1 MRMNLCNETDICV
14 IVPTY
19 NNEKTIVDVLE
30 RIMLFSIH
38 VLVVDDGSTDRT
50 PLLLEQAQLSVIRIR
65 YEKNRGKGYA
75 LKTGFLKAL
84 EMGFTYAVTIDADG
98 QHFPEDIPLLVRAER
113 LYPEALIVGSRNL
126 KSENMPGKN
135 TFANRFSNFWFRLQT
150 GQSLQDTQTGFR
162 LYPLTRLK
170 GLKYLTSR
178 YEAELEL
185 LVLSAWHGIKLYPVP
200 VRVYYSSRGE
210 RVSHFRPVIDF
221 LRISLVNTVFCIG
234 AVGYGWP
241 LRMLSYFRRNK
252 S

>member
-1 MRMNLCNETDICV
+1 MRMSLCDETNMCV

-19 NNEKTIVDVLE
+19 NNEKTIIEVLE
-30 RIMLFSIH
+30 RVLLFSRH

-50 PLLLEQAQLSVIRIR
+50 PFLLEHARLSIIWIRHR
-65 YEKNRGKGYA
+65 KNQGKGYA
-75 LKTGFLKAL
+75 LKTGFLRAL
-84 EMGFTYAVTIDADG
+84 ELGFAYAVTIDADG
-98 QHFPEDIPLLVRAER
+98 QHFPEDIPVLVDAAR

-126 KSENMPGKN
+126 KSKNMPGKN
-135 TFANRFSNFWFRLQT
+135 VFANRFSNFWFRLQT

-162 LYPLTRLK
+162 LYPLARLK

-185 LVLSAWHGIKLYPVP
+185 LVLSAWHGIKLHPVS
-200 VRVYYSSRGE
+200 VRVYYPTPGE
-210 RVSHFRPVIDF
+210 RVSHFRPITDF
-221 LRISLVNTVFCIG
+221 LRISLVNTLFCIG